1 MELLILSKL
10 KWDLTAITSYDYL
23 DYMINDT
30 ITPKLS
36 QPILITSTPNPT
48 SLGQTNNSSINSSS
62 QLESKVRR
70 NTEKLVTL
78 CATDETFMSMPPSLV
93 AASALVTAIEQDP
106 TVTNNF
112 NLNQI
117 VNNIRDLTKLE
128 IVSIL
133 SKIHALIFD

>member
-30 ITPKLS
+30 ITPKVS